1 MVSSAAK
8 TVKDY
13 LSGLPAQRR
22 REIARVR
29 SQIRANLPA
38 GYKEMMQFGM
48 IAYCVKLSRYPETYN
63 GAPLLYA
70 ALAAQKNHNAV
81 YLMGIYADA
90 DLRKWFEAGYKASGK
105 RLDVG
110 KSCVRFRTLDDLP
123 LKLIGEAIRKMP
135 AETFVALYED
145 ARAKRGVT
153 TGRSRSGKPSSRR
166 PKG

>member
-1 MVSSAAK
+1 MVSSTAT

-13 LSGLPAQRR
+13 LSGLSMERR
-22 REIARVR
+22 RDIARVR
-29 SQIRANLPA
+29 SAIRANLPA

-48 IAYCVKLSRYPETYN
+48 IAYCVPLSRYPETYN

-90 DLRKWFEAGYKASGK
+90 DLRKWFEASYRASGK

-110 KSCVRFRTLDDLP
+110 KSCVRFKTLDDLP
-123 LKLIGEAIRKMP
+123 LKLIGEAIGKMP
-135 AETFVALYED
+135 PETFIAMYEN
-145 ARAKRGVT
+145 ARGKRRVKAEDNK
-153 TGRSRSGKPSSRR
+153 SRKPSSRR
-166 PKG
+166 PRG

>member
-1 MVSSAAK
+1 MVSSTAT
-8 TVKDY
+8 TVKEY
-13 LSGLPAQRR
+13 LSGLPAERR
-22 REIARVR
+22 RDIARVR

-48 IAYCVKLSRYPETYN
+48 IAYCVPLSRYPETYN

-90 DLRKWFEAGYKASGK
+90 DLRTWFEAGYKASGK
-105 RLDVG
+105 KLDVG

-123 LKLIGEAIRKMP
+123 LKLIGEAIAKMP
-135 AETFVALYED
+135 AEKFIALYED
-145 ARAKRGVT
+145 ARGKGRIRA
-153 TGRSRSGKPSSRR
+153 GRSSSGRPSSRP

>member
-1 MVSSAAK
+1 MVSSTAT

-13 LSGLPAQRR
+13 LSKLPAERR
-22 REIARVR
+22 QEIARVR
-29 SQIRANLPA
+29 SAIRAHLPA
-38 GYKEMMQFGM
+38 GYKETMQFGM
-48 IAYCVKLSRYPETYN
+48 IAYCIPLSRYPETYN

-90 DLRKWFEAGYKASGK
+90 ELRAWFETGYKKSGK
-105 RLDVG
+105 KLDAG
-110 KSCVRFRTLDDLP
+110 KSCVRFRTLTDLP
-123 LKLIGEAIRKMP
+123 LRLIGEAIAKMP
-135 AETFVALYED
+135 PETFIALYED
-145 ARAKRGVT
+145 ARGRGRVR